1 MQPSMKSVLIDL
13 TQLPLE
19 RTGVGIYAVNYVRRL
34 QAQAGQVRLH
44 FFVLDD
50 DIELLREVR
59 AIPNASAIVLKAKLF
74 RRFLF
79 RVLLEQVIIPALAL
93 ARGIDATHSL
103 HYSFPL
109 LSFGRFKRIVTVCDM
124 SFFLFPELHVPAKRV
139 FFQFFIR
146 RLPKV
151 EGLMF
156 ISESTMDDFMRFFP
170 DCEAEHCVIPLGTDL
185 ARLQA
190 PADESIVDE
199 LRRRFDIDRF
209 ILYVGTIEPR
219 KNILGLVKA
228 FERCAPAH
236 PGLKLLIAGKLGWDY
251 DSLLKYIDASE
262 VRDRIV
268 LAGYV
273 NETEKHALLK
283 SAQLFAYVSF
293 YEGFGLPVLEGMAAG
308 VPTITSNISSMPEV
322 AGSGAVQVDP
332 NNLEQ
337 IVDAMRTLLDNPEAR
352 RQLVARGHAQS
363 RAFTWENM
371 TAISLGFYRK
381 MLGECDA
388 TARLGHLNE

>member
-1 MQPSMKSVLIDL
+1 MKSVLIDL

-19 RTGVGIYAVNYVRRL
+19 RTGVGIYAVNYVKRL
-34 QAQAGQVRLH
+34 QAQAGDVRLH
-44 FFVLDD
+44 FLVLDD
-50 DIELLREVR
+50 DVELLRDIG
-59 AIPNASAIVLKAKLF
+59 AIPNASAIVLSATLF

-79 RVLLEQVIIPALAL
+79 RVLLEQVIIPVLAL
-93 ARGIDATHSL
+93 AKGIDATHSL

-109 LSFGRFKRIVTVCDM
+109 LSFGRFKRLVTVCDM

-151 EGLMF
+151 EGLLF
-156 ISESTMDDFMRFFP
+156 ISESTMHDFMRFFP
-170 DCEAEHCVIPLGTDL
+170 QCDAKRRVMPLGADL

-190 PADESIVDE
+190 PANQRVVDE
-199 LRRRFDIDRF
+199 LRQRLGIDRF

-228 FERCAPAH
+228 FERCAASR
-236 PGLKLLIAGKLGWDY
+236 PGIKLVIAGKLGWDY
-251 DSLLKYIDASE
+251 DSLMQYINSSAL
-262 VRDRIV
+262 RDRIV

-273 NETEKHALLK
+273 NEAEKHALLK
-283 SAQLFAYVSF
+283 SALLFTYVSF

-322 AGSGAVQVDP
+322 AGTGAMQVDP
-332 NNLEQ
+332 LDVDQ
-337 IVDAMRTLLDNPEAR
+337 IAAAMQSLLDDPEAR
-352 RQLVARGHAQS
+352 AKLVERGHEQS
-363 RAFTWENM
+363 RIFTWENT
-371 TAISLGFYRK
+371 TAISLDFYGH
-381 MLGECDA
+381 MLGQRETGA
-388 TARLGHLNE
+388 QLGHLSE

>member
-1 MQPSMKSVLIDL
+1 MKSVLIDL

-19 RTGVGIYAVNYVRRL
+19 RTGVGIYAVNYVKRL
-34 QAQAGQVRLH
+34 QAQAGEFRLH
-44 FFVLDD
+44 FLVLDD
-50 DIELLREVR
+50 DVELLHEIG
-59 AIPNASAIVLKAKLF
+59 AIPNATAIVLKAKLF

-79 RVLLEQVIIPALAL
+79 RVLLEQVIMPFLVIAK
-93 ARGIDATHSL
+93 GIDATHSL

-146 RLPKV
+146 RLRKV
-151 EGLMF
+151 EGLLF
-156 ISESTMDDFMRFFP
+156 ISESTMHDFMQFFP
-170 DCEAEHCVIPLGTDL
+170 RCDAQQCVMPLGADL

-190 PADESIVDE
+190 PAQQRVVDE
-199 LRRRFDIDRF
+199 LRQRFGIDRF

-228 FERCAPAH
+228 FERCGASH
-236 PGLKLLIAGKLGWDY
+236 PDVKLVIAGKLGWDY
-251 DSLLKYIDASE
+251 DSLMQYINSSPL
-262 VRDRIV
+262 RDRIV

-273 NETEKHALLK
+273 NEAEKHALLK
-283 SAQLFAYVSF
+283 SALLFTYVSF

-322 AGSGAVQVDP
+322 AGSGALQVNPHDVD
-332 NNLEQ
+332 Q
-337 IVDAMRTLLDNPEAR
+337 IAAAMQSLLDDQDAR
-352 RQLVARGHAQS
+352 KKLVERGLVQS
-363 RAFTWENM
+363 RMFTWENT
-371 TAISLGFYRK
+371 TAISLDFYRR
-381 MLGECDA
+381 MLGQREA
-388 TARLGHLNE
+388 GVQLGHLSE

>member
-1 MQPSMKSVLIDL
+1 MTSVLIDL
-13 TQLPLE
+13 TQIPLE

-34 QAQAGQVRLH
+34 KAQAEGTRLH
-44 FFVLDD
+44 FLVLDD
-50 DIELLREVR
+50 DAELLREIQ

-79 RVLLEQVIIPALAL
+79 RVLLEQMIIPVLAM
-93 ARGIDATHSL
+93 ARGIGATHSL

-151 EGLMF
+151 EGLLF
-156 ISESTMDDFMRFFP
+156 ISESTMHDFMRRFP
-170 DCEAEHCVIPLGTDL
+170 RCDAARCVIPLGADL
-185 ARLQA
+185 DRLRM
-190 PADESIVDE
+190 PADEGAVAALRERFE
-199 LRRRFDIDRF
+199 LDRF

-228 FERCAPAH
+228 FERCAGANSDSTDI
-236 PGLKLLIAGKLGWDY
+236 KLVIAGKLGWDY
-251 DSLLKYIDASE
+251 ENLLQYVNASG
-262 VRDRIV
+262 VRNRIV
-268 LAGYV
+268 LTGYV

-283 SAQLFAYVSF
+283 SALLFTYVSF

-322 AGSGAVQVDP
+322 AGDGALQVDP
-332 NNLEQ
+332 NNVDD
-337 IVDAMRTLLDNPEAR
+337 IVQAMHTLLSDPDAR
-352 RQLVARGHAQS
+352 ARLVERGYAQS

-371 TAISLGFYRK
+371 TAISLDFYGRV
-381 MLGECDA
+381 LGQGGMVA
-388 TARLGHLNE
+388 PLKRLSE

>member
-1 MQPSMKSVLIDL
+1 MKSVLIDL

-19 RTGVGIYAVNYVRRL
+19 RTGVGIYAVNYVQRL
-34 QAQAGQVRLH
+34 REQAGDAHLS
-44 FFVLDD
+44 FLVLDD
-50 DIELLREVR
+50 DPALIRDVR
-59 AIPNASAIVLKAKLF
+59 AIPNATAIVLKASLF

-79 RVLLEQVIIPALAL
+79 RVLLEQLIMPVLAIT
-93 ARGIDATHSL
+93 RGIGATHSL

-151 EGLMF
+151 EGLLF
-156 ISESTMDDFMRFFP
+156 ISESTMHDFMRFFP
-170 DCEAEHCVIPLGTDL
+170 HCEAQRCVIPLGTDL

-190 PADESIVDE
+190 AADARKIEE
-199 LRRRFDIDRF
+199 LRQRFQLDRF

-228 FERCAPAH
+228 FEHCAPNH
-236 PGLKLLIAGKLGWDY
+236 PELKLVIAGKLGWDY
-251 DSLLKYIDASE
+251 DSLLAYIDASP
-262 VRDRIV
+262 VRERIV
-268 LAGYV
+268 LTGYID
-273 NETEKHALLK
+273 EAEKHALLK
-283 SAQLFAYVSF
+283 SALLFTYVSF

-322 AGSGAVQVDP
+322 AGKGAIQVDP
-332 NNLEQ
+332 NDVGQ
-337 IVDAMRTLLDNPEAR
+337 IAAAMQSLLADPQAR
-352 RQLVARGHAQS
+352 ADLAARGRSQS
-363 RAFTWENM
+363 RAFTWEN
-371 TAISLGFYRK
+371 TTSISLDFYRRL
-381 MLGECDA
+381 LGRREA
-388 TARLGHLNE
+388 AARLGQLNE

>member
-1 MQPSMKSVLIDL
+1 MKSVLVDL

-19 RTGVGIYAVNYVRRL
+19 RTGVGIYAVNYVKRL
-34 QAQAGQVRLH
+34 QAQAGGMRLH
-44 FFVLDD
+44 FLVLDD
-50 DIELLREVR
+50 DAELLREVA

-93 ARGIDATHSL
+93 VKGIGAVHSL

-139 FFQFFIR
+139 FFQYFIR

-151 EGLMF
+151 EGLLF
-156 ISESTMDDFMRFFP
+156 ISESTMNDFMRDFP
-170 DCEAEHCVIPLGTDL
+170 LCAAERCVIPLGTEL

-190 PADESIVDE
+190 PADPRVVAE
-199 LRRRFDIDRF
+199 LRKRFDIGRY

-228 FERCAPAH
+228 FEQVAPTH
-236 PGLKLLIAGKLGWDY
+236 PDIKLVIAGKLGWDY
-251 DSLLKYIDASE
+251 DSLLQYIEASPL
-262 VRDRIV
+262 RDRIV
-268 LAGYV
+268 LTGYV

-283 SAQLFAYVSF
+283 SADLFTYVSF

-308 VPTITSNISSMPEV
+308 VPSITSNISSMPEV
-322 AGSGAVQVDP
+322 AGNGALQVNP
-332 NNLEQ
+332 NNTDE
-337 IVDAMRTLLDNPEAR
+337 IAAAMRSLLDHPEAR
-352 RQLVARGHAQS
+352 ASLVERGHAQS
-363 RAFTWENM
+363 RAFTWENT
-371 TAISLGFYRK
+371 TAISLDFY
-381 MLGECDA
+381 
-388 TARLGHLNE
+388 ARLLGQREAGTQPGQLRG

>member
-1 MQPSMKSVLIDL
+1 MKSVLIDL

-19 RTGVGIYAVNYVRRL
+19 RTGVGIYAVNYVKRL
-34 QAQAGQVRLH
+34 QAQAGKLRLH
-44 FFVLDD
+44 FLVLDD
-50 DIELLREVR
+50 DAELLSSVR
-59 AIPNASAIVLKAKLF
+59 AIPYATAIVLKAKLF
-74 RRFLF
+74 RRFVF
-79 RVLLEQVIIPALAL
+79 RVLLEQAIMPMLAL
-93 ARGIDATHSL
+93 TRRIDAIHSL

-151 EGLMF
+151 EGLLF
-156 ISESTMDDFMRFFP
+156 ISESTMHDFMRFFP
-170 DCEAEHCVIPLGTDL
+170 QCEAQRCVIPLGADL
-185 ARLQA
+185 VRLQA
-190 PADESIVDE
+190 PADPRVIEA

-228 FERCAPAH
+228 FERCAASRPDI
-236 PGLKLLIAGKLGWDY
+236 KLVIAGKLGWDY
-251 DSLLKYIDASE
+251 DSLLQYINASAL
-262 VRDRIV
+262 RDRIV
-268 LAGYV
+268 LTGYV

-283 SAQLFAYVSF
+283 SALLFTYVSF

-322 AGSGAVQVDP
+322 AGDGALQVDP
-332 NNLEQ
+332 NNVDQ
-337 IVDAMRTLLDNPEAR
+337 IAAAMQSLLDDPQAR
-352 RQLVARGHAQS
+352 ESLVERGYTQS
-363 RAFTWENM
+363 RQFTWENT
-371 TAISLGFYRK
+371 TAISLDFYGR
-381 MLGECDA
+381 MLG
-388 TARLGHLNE
+388 ARETGAQLGHLSE

>member
-1 MQPSMKSVLIDL
+1 MKSVLIDL

-19 RTGVGIYAVNYVRRL
+19 RTGVGIYAVNYVKRL
-34 QAQAGQVRLH
+34 QAQAADIRLH
-44 FFVLDD
+44 FLVLNDD
-50 DIELLREVR
+50 AELLREIA
-59 AIPNASAIVLKAKLF
+59 AIPNATAIVLKAKLF

-79 RVLLEQVIIPALAL
+79 RVLLEQVIMPILAWTK
-93 ARGIDATHSL
+93 GIDATHSL

-124 SFFLFPELHVPAKRV
+124 SFFLFPELHVRAKRV

-146 RLPKV
+146 RLARV
-151 EGLMF
+151 EGLLF
-156 ISESTMDDFMRFFP
+156 ISESTMHDFMRFFP
-170 DCEAEHCVIPLGTDL
+170 SCGAQRCVMPLGADL

-190 PADESIVDE
+190 PASHRVVDE
-199 LRRRFDIDRF
+199 LHRRLGIDHF

-228 FERCAPAH
+228 FERCAASRPDV
-236 PGLKLLIAGKLGWDY
+236 KLVIAGKLGWDY
-251 DSLLKYIDASE
+251 DSLLAYMNSSV

-273 NETEKHALLK
+273 NEAEKHALLK
-283 SAQLFAYVSF
+283 SALLFTYVSF

-322 AGSGAVQVDP
+322 AGCGALQVDP
-332 NNLEQ
+332 HDIDQ
-337 IVDAMRTLLDNPEAR
+337 IAVAMQSLLDDPEAR
-352 RQLVARGHAQS
+352 AKLVERGRVQS
-363 RAFTWENM
+363 RMFTWENT
-371 TAISLGFYRK
+371 TAISLDFYCRL
-381 MLGECDA
+381 LGQRETGA
-388 TARLGHLNE
+388 QLGHLSE